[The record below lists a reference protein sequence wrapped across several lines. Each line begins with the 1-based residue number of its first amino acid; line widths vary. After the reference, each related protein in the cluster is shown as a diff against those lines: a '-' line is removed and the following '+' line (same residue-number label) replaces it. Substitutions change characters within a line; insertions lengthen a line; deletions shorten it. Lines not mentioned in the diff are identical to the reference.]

1 MIWGK
6 SYQVVPIG
14 LIPSAG
20 NKQKLKYRLERQTD
34 ESRLKIIEGREV
46 DVEFIEFSKAF
57 DFVCHDVL
65 FAKLCRYGV
74 HGDLLDWCGDY
85 LKEGQQLVVVK
96 GEASDQL
103 TVISGVSQGSLLGPI
118 FFIVYINDLWGWG
131 GLISKDSSIALY
143 ANDSKLYRLSGR
155 SRGGLGGP
163 PPPPPI
169 F

>member
-6 SYQVVPIG
+6 SYQVVPNG

-85 LKEGQQLVVVK
+85 LTEGQQLEVVK

-118 FFIVYINDLWGWG
+118 FFIVYINDLWGGG

-155 SRGGLGGP
+155 SRGGLP
-163 PPPPPI
+163 PPL

>member
-57 DFVCHDVL
+57 DFVCHNVL
-65 FAKLCRYGV
+65 FADMVSTETCLIGV
-74 HGDLLDWCGDY
+74 
-85 LKEGQQLVVVK
+85 E
-96 GEASDQL
+96 
-103 TVISGVSQGSLLGPI
+103 II
-118 FFIVYINDLWGWG
+118 
-131 GLISKDSSIALY
+131 
-143 ANDSKLYRLSGR
+143 
-155 SRGGLGGP
+155 
-163 PPPPPI
+163 
-169 F
+169 